1 MRYEDFLSEPEKT
14 LAELAKAAGLNVNA
28 KNIAGAVEFASFDK
42 LKQRE
47 QEGYFSSARLKPA
60 KPGDERSG
68 KVRRGGSGGYRARL
82 GEVEAKRIDAYISEH
97 LDPVFGYCAPAK
109 AEKRRKQ
116 KA

>member
-1 MRYEDFLSEPEKT
+1 
-14 LAELAKAAGLNVNA
+14 VNA

-47 QEGYFSSARLKPA
+47 REGYFTSSRLQPA
-60 KPGDERSG
+60 KTGDEKSQ
-68 KVRRGGSGGYRARL
+68 KDLSGGSGGYRARL